1 VRDSDSRFHSSF
13 SAPNLVHRRI
23 RLKFC
28 TAAGKYFPRE
38 VGVQGG
44 KREREREKGGGKGG
58 TRRKSF
64 IAAELRLPS
73 QCLQLARFL
82 SLMSMRVG
90 A

>member
-44 KREREREKGGGKGG
+44 KREERGGGGRGG
-58 TRRKSF
+58 PGGKVS
-64 IAAELRLPS
+64 LQRLPS

-82 SLMSMRVG
+82 S
-90 A
+90 

>member
-1 VRDSDSRFHSSF
+1 MRDSDSRFHSSF

-44 KREREREKGGGKGG
+44 KRQRERGWERGGPGGKV
-58 TRRKSF
+58 SSQQSSDF
-64 IAAELRLPS
+64 LPNV
-73 QCLQLARFL
+73 CN
-82 SLMSMRVG
+82 
-90 A
+90 

>member
-44 KREREREKGGGKGG
+44 KRERERERRGGGGRRGPGG
-58 TRRKSF
+58 KVSLQRSSDF
-64 IAAELRLPS
+64 LPNV
-73 QCLQLARFL
+73 CN
-82 SLMSMRVG
+82 
-90 A
+90 

>member
-1 VRDSDSRFHSSF
+1 MRDSDSRFHSSF

-44 KREREREKGGGKGG
+44 KRQREKGGGKGE

-64 IAAELRLPS
+64 VAAELRLPS

-82 SLMSMRVG
+82 SLMSVRVG